1 MSSRDVS
8 PESDTTDLNSS
19 QEGGGVFGITGCN
32 SAPALEM
39 KNGILDEMTESIEGF
54 VILSLE
60 DSILFGR
67 NDGSHPLLDGLF
79 DDGVGIVAPISKQV
93 VGHYAA
99 NERASLRTICCGTCC
114 NKNSD
119 RHTMRIHGQMY
130 LGVEPPFV

>member
-1 MSSRDVS
+1 
-8 PESDTTDLNSS
+8 
-19 QEGGGVFGITGCN
+19 
-32 SAPALEM
+32 M
-39 KNGILDEMTESIEGF
+39 KHCILDEMTESIEGF
-54 VILSLE
+54 VILPLD

-99 NERASLRTICCGTCC
+99 NERASLRTICSGTCC